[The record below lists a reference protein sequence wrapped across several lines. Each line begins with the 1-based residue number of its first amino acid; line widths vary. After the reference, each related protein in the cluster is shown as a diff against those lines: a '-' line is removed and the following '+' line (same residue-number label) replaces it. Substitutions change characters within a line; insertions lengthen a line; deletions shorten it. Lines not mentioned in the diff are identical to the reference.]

1 MKTSM
6 FRKAACVLIAL
17 ALGGALCSAACAAEP
32 AEPKPEPEP
41 KPKQQFDNP
50 VRKISSMMKKASE
63 LLDKLETG
71 KRTQEEQKKILAELD
86 RLIAM
91 AQKASSS
98 SSQQP
103 RPRPGQKG
111 RQPQQQPRNTG
122 GASQG
127 SSPAPDEKDILRP
140 VKTHLGRGAADLRE
154 VWGKLP
160 DVRRDDVLQLLN
172 EKLPLKYK
180 QLLILY
186 FKALS
191 EKK

>member
-1 MKTSM
+1 MKTSL
-6 FRKAACVLIAL
+6 FRKAACVSIAL

-32 AEPKPEPEP
+32 AEPKREPEP

-50 VRKISSMMKKASE
+50 VRKISGMMKKAGE

-71 KRTQEEQKKILAELD
+71 KPTQEEQKKILAELD
-86 RLIAM
+86 RLIEM
-91 AQKASSS
+91 AQKACSSS
-98 SSQQP
+98 PQP
-103 RPRPGQKG
+103 QPRPGQQG
-111 RQPQQQPRNTG
+111 RQPQQQPGNTG
-122 GASQG
+122 GASPG

-140 VKTHLGRGAADLRE
+140 VKTRLGRGAVDLRE

-160 DVRRDDVLQLLN
+160 DVRRDDVMQLLN
-172 EKLPLKYK
+172 EKLPVKYK

>member
-6 FRKAACVLIAL
+6 FRTAACVSIAL

-32 AEPKPEPEP
+32 AEPKPEP
-41 KPKQQFDNP
+41 KAKQQFDNP
-50 VRKISSMMKKASE
+50 VRKISGMMKKAGE

-71 KRTQEEQKKILAELD
+71 KPTQEEQKKILAQLD

-91 AQKASSS
+91 AQKACSSS
-98 SSQQP
+98 PQQQ
-103 RPRPGQKG
+103 RPRTGEQG
-111 RQPQQQPRNTG
+111 RQPQQQPGNTG

-160 DVRRDDVLQLLN
+160 DVRRDEVMQLLN
-172 EKLPLKYK
+172 EKLPVKYK

>member
-6 FRKAACVLIAL
+6 FWKTACVSIAL

-32 AEPKPEPEP
+32 AEPKPQS

-50 VRKISSMMKKASE
+50 VRKISGMMKKAGE

-71 KRTQEEQKKILAELD
+71 KPTQEEQKKILADLD
-86 RLIAM
+86 RLIEM
-91 AQKASSS
+91 AQKTSSS
-98 SSQQP
+98 SSQQQ
-103 RPRPGQKG
+103 RPRPGQQG
-111 RQPQQQPRNTG
+111 QQPQRQPGNKG

-140 VKTHLGRGAADLRE
+140 VKTRLGRGPADLRE

-160 DVRRDDVLQLLN
+160 DVRRGEVMQLLN
-172 EKLPLKYK
+172 EKLPVKYK